1 MGILAL
7 IDEESR
13 FPKASDYT
21 LVDKLNA
28 NFSSSP
34 LYIRSKSSFSS
45 SSQHSISS
53 SLSSTLQSMPTFS
66 IMHFA
71 GQVQYDARGFLEKNR
86 DYVAPEIIQV
96 LRSSH
101 VQLVSSLFQLPLTK
115 TGALSDG
122 ENNRYQSSTL
132 DSNASFDMNT
142 ASMFLSASHN
152 RVQATVSTYF
162 RYSLTDLFSKM
173 IHGSPKFVRC
183 FKPNNDRIPG
193 CFDRET
199 VLEQLK
205 YSGIL
210 AGSCQSVQIRCDFRM
225 KFSFYS
231 IVVLAAKIRRYGFS
245 HRIPFGNFIQRYSIL
260 AFPTTVDLPLTRE
273 TCESILHKLKMQNW
287 TTGLLSFCCLFSIF
301 VIVYHQ

>member
-1 MGILAL
+1 L

-13 FPKASDYT
+13 FPKATDYT

-28 NFSSSP
+28 NYSNSP

-53 SLSSTLQSMPTFS
+53 SSSSTLQSIPSFS

-86 DYVAPEIIQV
+86 DYLAPEIIQV
-96 LRSSH
+96 LRSSR
-101 VQLVSSLFQLPLTK
+101 VQLVSSLFQLSLTK
-115 TGALSDG
+115 TGTLPDNDNHRYNTTNLESTA
-122 ENNRYQSSTL
+122 NNFDTNNTL
-132 DSNASFDMNT
+132 MPLN
-142 ASMFLSASHN
+142 ASHN

-173 IHGSPKFVRC
+173 VHGSPKFVRC
-183 FKPNNDRIPG
+183 FKPNNDRVPG
-193 CFDRET
+193 CFDAQT

-210 AGSCQSVQIRCDFRM
+210 AG
-225 KFSFYS
+225 KF
-231 IVVLAAKIRRYGFS
+231 I
-245 HRIPFGNFIQRYSIL
+245 
-260 AFPTTVDLPLTRE
+260 E
-273 TCESILHKLKMQNW
+273 KLMFNKD
-287 TTGLLSFCCLFSIF
+287 
-301 VIVYHQ
+301 

>member
-13 FPKASDYT
+13 FPKATDYT

-28 NFSSSP
+28 NFSNSP
-34 LYIRSKSSFSS
+34 HYIRSKSSFSS
-45 SSQHSISS
+45 SSQHS
-53 SLSSTLQSMPTFS
+53 LSSASSALQSVPSFS

-71 GQVQYDARGFLEKNR
+71 GQVQYDGRSFLEKNR

-96 LRSSH
+96 LRSSR

-115 TGALSDG
+115 TGTLQDN
-122 ENNRYQSSTL
+122 EPPRYQTSTM
-132 DSNASFDMNT
+132 DSNASFDLNNT
-142 ASMFLSASHN
+142 LMPLNASHN

-173 IHGSPKFVRC
+173 VHGSPRFVRC
-183 FKPNNDRIPG
+183 FKPNNDRVAG
-193 CFDRET
+193 CFDAQT

-210 AGSCQSVQIRCDFRM
+210 AGTLAFHERQRSPVASL
-225 KFSFYS
+225 
-231 IVVLAAKIRRYGFS
+231 LAAKIRRYGFS
-245 HRIPFGNFIQRYSIL
+245 HRIPFANFIQRYAIL
-260 AFPTTVDLPLTRE
+260 AYPATMDLPLTRE
-273 TCESILHKLKMQNW
+273 TCENILHKLKMQNW
-287 TTGLLSFCCLFSIF
+287 TTGSSRIF
-301 VIVYHQ
+301 TDGLNAGFL

>member
-13 FPKASDYT
+13 FPKATDYT

-28 NFSSSP
+28 NFSNSP

-53 SLSSTLQSMPTFS
+53 SASSALQSIPSFS

-71 GQVQYDARGFLEKNR
+71 GQVQYDARDFLEKNR
-86 DYVAPEIIQV
+86 DYLAPEIIQI
-96 LRSSH
+96 LRSSCVH
-101 VQLVSSLFQLPLTK
+101 LVSSLFQLPLTK
-115 TGALSDG
+115 TGTLP
-122 ENNRYQSSTL
+122 ENETSRSSSLENTL
-132 DSNASFDMNT
+132 DVNNT
-142 ASMFLSASHN
+142 LMPLNASHN

-173 IHGSPKFVRC
+173 VHGSPRFVRC
-183 FKPNNDRIPG
+183 FKPNNDRVSG
-193 CFDRET
+193 CFDMQT

-210 AGSCQSVQIRCDFRM
+210 AG
-225 KFSFYS
+225 
-231 IVVLAAKIRRYGFS
+231 KIRLYL
-245 HRIPFGNFIQRYSIL
+245 FILRLMNVHSSGENSSIWL
-260 AFPTTVDLPLTRE
+260 FTSNSI
-273 TCESILHKLKMQNW
+273 CEFRS
-287 TTGLLSFCCLFSIF
+287 TLLDSRLSYYDGIIF
-301 VIVYHQ
+301 NT

>member
-28 NFSSSP
+28 NFSHSP

-45 SSQHSISS
+45 SSISS
-53 SLSSTLQSMPTFS
+53 SSSSIHQSIPSFS
-66 IMHFA
+66 IIHFA

-86 DYVAPEIIQV
+86 DYLAPEIIHI
-96 LRSSH
+96 LRSSNVH
-101 VQLVSSLFQLPLTK
+101 LISLLFQLSLSK
-115 TGALSDG
+115 TGTLQEHEHQESNFDF
-122 ENNRYQSSTL
+122 NNTL
-132 DSNASFDMNT
+132 MPLN
-142 ASMFLSASHN
+142 ASHN

-173 IHGSPKFVRC
+173 VHGSPRFVRC
-183 FKPNNDRIPG
+183 FKPNNDRIAD
-193 CFDRET
+193 CFDAQT

-210 AGSCQSVQIRCDFRM
+210 AGNCLYSVKRKSYLR
-225 KFSFYS
+225 FYNR
-231 IVVLAAKIRRYGFS
+231 IVQL
-245 HRIPFGNFIQRYSIL
+245 
-260 AFPTTVDLPLTRE
+260 
-273 TCESILHKLKMQNW
+273 
-287 TTGLLSFCCLFSIF
+287 
-301 VIVYHQ
+301 